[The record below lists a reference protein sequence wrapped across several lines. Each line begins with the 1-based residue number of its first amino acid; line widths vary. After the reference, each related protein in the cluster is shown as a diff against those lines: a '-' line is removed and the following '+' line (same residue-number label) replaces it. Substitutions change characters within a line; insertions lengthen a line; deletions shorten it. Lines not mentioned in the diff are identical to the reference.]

1 MPMPTPP
8 TLQALLPAALALLL
22 GLAGCASPAPPAC
35 PAGEQAVAVH
45 TLYFG
50 RSRAAGAPV
59 SQQEWQAFVDEQV
72 TPRFMDGL
80 TQWAAQ
86 GQWRNIH
93 TARIQREDSFVLQLV
108 VPGAANARPKLQE
121 IMAAYRTRFQ
131 QQAVLHVAGAACAN
145 L

>member
-1 MPMPTPP
+1 MRPG
-8 TLQALLPAALALLL
+8 LLTAITLL
-22 GLAGCASPAPPAC
+22 GSLAGCAPLAPPAC

-50 RSRAAGAPV
+50 RNHPGGTVTPS
-59 SQQEWQAFVDEQV
+59 EWQAFVDEFV

-80 TQWAAQ
+80 TQWPAR

-93 TARIQREDSFVLQLV
+93 TARIEREESFVLQLV
-108 VPGAANARPKLQE
+108 VPAPGDARPKVQAL
-121 IMAAYRTRFQ
+121 IDAYKARFR
-131 QQAVLHVAGAACAN
+131 QQAVLHVVAGACAN

>member
-1 MPMPTPP
+1 MR
-8 TLQALLPAALALLL
+8 LLLPSAFTLLL
-22 GLAGCASPAPPAC
+22 GLSGCASFSPPPC
-35 PAGEQAVAVH
+35 PAGEQAVTVH

-50 RSRAAGAPV
+50 RHRAAGTPV
-59 SQQEWQAFVDEQV
+59 SAPEWQAFVDEQV

-93 TARIQREDSFVLQLV
+93 TARIVREDSFVLQLV
-108 VPGAANARPKLQE
+108 VPGHANARQKLQE